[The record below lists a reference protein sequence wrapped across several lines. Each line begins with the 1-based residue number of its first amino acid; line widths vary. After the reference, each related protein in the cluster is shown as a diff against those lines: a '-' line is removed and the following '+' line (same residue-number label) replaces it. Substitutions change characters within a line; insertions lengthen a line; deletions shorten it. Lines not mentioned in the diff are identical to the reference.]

1 MVVSSKEPGSDYSRE
16 SWGPRFTYVYLTK
29 CIIKSFHRTHW
40 DKTMVSI
47 SRVVQKTSGSLKL
60 KLGPK
65 AKPEEVLEVLPREA
79 ELIKSLCCL
88 RSPSHFLLFPA
99 PRHKASHEWLGGILI
114 WMQQIPA
121 GPVLSR
127 QDLLLG
133 LSDWN
138 MVASQLKSR
147 LWYSTI
153 ALPLKVSIRISG
165 VLVRNAKPLSPSRPT
180 EPEPASY

>member
-1 MVVSSKEPGSDYSRE
+1 MVVSSKEPGSDSSRE

-29 CIIKSFHRTHW
+29 CIIKSFHRIHW

-47 SRVVQKTSGSLKL
+47 SRAVQKTSGSLKL

-79 ELIKSLCCL
+79 ELIKSLCGL
-88 RSPSHFLLFPA
+88 LSPSHLLLFPA
-99 PRHKASHEWLGGILI
+99 PRHKASHVWLGDILI

-121 GPVLSR
+121 GPVLPR

-133 LSDWN
+133 LFWLEYGGFSIKKQALIFHYSHSKS
-138 MVASQLKSR
+138 ASASPECWLEMQNLG
-147 LWYSTI
+147 
-153 ALPLKVSIRISG
+153 ALGWHSG
-165 VLVRNAKPLSPSRPT
+165 
-180 EPEPASY
+180 